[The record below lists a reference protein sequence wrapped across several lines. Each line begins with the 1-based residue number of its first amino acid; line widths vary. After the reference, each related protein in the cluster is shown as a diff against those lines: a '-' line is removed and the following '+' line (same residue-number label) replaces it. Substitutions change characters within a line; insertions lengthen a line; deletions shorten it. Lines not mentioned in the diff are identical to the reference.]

1 MLLRRLPY
9 LPDHSL
15 YLTFSSK
22 KTPAFLKFPRKDA
35 SAYVTAN
42 AEESA
47 GTARPMWNGG
57 RK

>member
-1 MLLRRLPY
+1 
-9 LPDHSL
+9 
-15 YLTFSSK
+15 
-22 KTPAFLKFPRKDA
+22 LKFLRKDVFV
-35 SAYVTAN
+35 YVTAN